1 MACVGSAALPEK
13 AAWQAAGEEEEEVPA
28 QLCTGLRSTG
38 QLIPGSAVGL
48 NQEQGRRKSEGGR
61 ALPKTLGVSL
71 CSFAFLGRTQSFLV
85 CFCFCSL
92 CTAV

>member
-38 QLIPGSAVGL
+38 S
-48 NQEQGRRKSEGGR
+48 
-61 ALPKTLGVSL
+61 
-71 CSFAFLGRTQSFLV
+71 SFL
-85 CFCFCSL
+85 
-92 CTAV
+92 AQQWD